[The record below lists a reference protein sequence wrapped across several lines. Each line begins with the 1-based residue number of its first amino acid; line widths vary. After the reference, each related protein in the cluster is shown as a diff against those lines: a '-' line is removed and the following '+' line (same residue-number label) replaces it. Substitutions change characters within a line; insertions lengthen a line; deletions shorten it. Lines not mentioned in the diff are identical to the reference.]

1 MAKLTAFSKMQR
13 CDKHVIN
20 LLAIQEVS
28 KLSWRAI
35 QEDYSIEKYEEDL
48 RRLLMVDIITP
59 NGLLLLVLVLPVVD
73 SVYSLVVTGQ
83 HSSMLL

>member
-1 MAKLTAFSKMQR
+1 
-13 CDKHVIN
+13 
-20 LLAIQEVS
+20 
-28 KLSWRAI
+28 
-35 QEDYSIEKYEEDL
+35 
-48 RRLLMVDIITP
+48 MVDIITP